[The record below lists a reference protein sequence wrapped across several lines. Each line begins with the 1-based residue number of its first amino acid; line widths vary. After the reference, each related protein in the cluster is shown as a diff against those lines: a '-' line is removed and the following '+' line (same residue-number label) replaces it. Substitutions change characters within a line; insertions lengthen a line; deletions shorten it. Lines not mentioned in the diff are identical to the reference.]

1 MNKQPETNSLL
12 IYNARQSCWW
22 YFSSPVEIVQTA
34 RVEDVVDCLQQ
45 VEKHCANNR
54 YAAGFLAYEAAS
66 AFDKSFLTYSPEN
79 NLPLLWFGIYDSPA
93 IVPASA
99 VEGEKVVVPRE
110 LQLDTSADDYQ
121 WSIERIKAFIAEGD
135 TYQVNYTLRFQ
146 GILEDDPWQFFRGMS
161 ANAVYGAFL
170 NLPAY
175 YICSASPELFFTK
188 NGRRLTARPMKG
200 TAHRGFNRE
209 ADLRAREQLLASEKE
224 RAENAMIVDMLRND
238 LGRIAD
244 VGSVQVTEAFVAEK
258 YPTLWQMTSTVQ
270 AESDAGITEIFR
282 ALFPCASITGAP
294 KIRTM
299 ELINDLETSAR
310 GVYTGNIGFVTPQGD
325 AQFNVAIR
333 TALVEKA
340 SNTLTYGA
348 GSGIV
353 WDSLAEK
360 EYEECRLKSAAIRK
374 PFQRSFS
381 LLETLRWSSDG
392 GYYLL
397 QYHLQRMAESALFF
411 DFAFDANAVLAELER
426 LTETFTESLCRIR
439 LLVASD
445 GKILT
450 ETCSLE
456 NPEKEEML
464 AAAIAESPITS
475 NDPFLYHKTTR
486 REVYTRFLE
495 ANAGKAD
502 VLLWNENGELTE
514 FCNGNLVVKINDKY
528 FTPPVDCGLLN
539 GCFRQYLL
547 DKETVEES
555 VLPLF
560 VLKQAAEVY
569 RINSVREWQKV
580 ALSYPI

>member
-22 YFSSPVEIVQTA
+22 HFSSPVEIVQTTRLDEVVNCLQ
-34 RVEDVVDCLQQ
+34 RVEN
-45 VEKHCANNR
+45 HSANNR
-54 YAAGFLAYEAAS
+54 YAAGFLTYEAAA
-66 AFDKSFLTYSPEN
+66 AFDKSFVTYPPDD
-79 NLPLLWFGIYDSPA
+79 NLPLLWFGIYESPE
-93 IVPASA
+93 IVPAA
-99 VEGEKVVVPRE
+99 VIESDKVVVPRE
-110 LQLDTSADDYQ
+110 LQLDTSAEDYL

-146 GILEDDPWQFFRGMS
+146 GILDDDPWQLFRGMS

-170 NLPAY
+170 NLPDY

-188 NGRRLTARPMKG
+188 NGRQLITRPMKG
-200 TAHRGFNRE
+200 TAHRGINRE

-244 VGSVQVTEAFVAEK
+244 VGSVQVIEAFVAEK

-270 AESDAGITEIFR
+270 AESDAGITDIFR

-299 ELINDLETSAR
+299 EIINDLETSER
-310 GVYTGNIGFVTPQGD
+310 NIYTGNIGFITPQGD

-333 TALVEKA
+333 TALVRKLDK
-340 SNTLTYGA
+340 TLTYGA

-374 PFQRSFS
+374 PFQRNFS
-381 LLETLRWSSDG
+381 LLETLRWSVKDG
-392 GYYLL
+392 FYLL

-411 DFAFDANAVLAELER
+411 DFVFDENAVLAELER
-426 LTETFTESLCRIR
+426 LTEEFAETQYRIR
-439 LLVASD
+439 LLAASD
-445 GKILT
+445 GSLHT
-450 ETCSLE
+450 ETYPLE
-456 NPEKEEML
+456 EPDMEEAL
-464 AAAIAESPITS
+464 SAAIAESSITS

-486 REVYTRFLE
+486 REVYTEFLE

-502 VLLWNENGELTE
+502 VLLWNESGELTE
-514 FCNGNLVVKINDKY
+514 FCNGNLVVKVNDKF

-547 DKETVEES
+547 DKGIIEES

-560 VLKQAAEVY
+560 VLKQAKEIY

-580 ALSYPI
+580 TLSYPG